1 MNYVVLYETDEEDE
15 DDCVCLAEGFFF
27 VEGDILDLDSAMQCT
42 LHTFF
47 ILWSDERVKVEKQ
60 VKEPKK

>member
-1 MNYVVLYETDEEDE
+1 MNYVVLYETDEED
-15 DDCVCLAEGFFF
+15 DCVCLAEGFF

>member
-1 MNYVVLYETDEEDE
+1 MT
-15 DDCVCLAEGFFF
+15 VCAWLRVFF